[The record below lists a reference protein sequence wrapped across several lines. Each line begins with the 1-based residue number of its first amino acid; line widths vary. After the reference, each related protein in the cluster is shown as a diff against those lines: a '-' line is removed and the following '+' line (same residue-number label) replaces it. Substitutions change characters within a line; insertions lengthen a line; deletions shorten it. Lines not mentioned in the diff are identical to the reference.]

1 MFFGVAGSG
10 FRERVRYRR
19 NAVCASSFFMMKP
32 AWFVWCAVAKRE
44 KMGYINTIAGN
55 AAGGTGKQIFPEGG
69 CAVKAGN
76 VFGVIR

>member
-1 MFFGVAGSG
+1 
-10 FRERVRYRR
+10 
-19 NAVCASSFFMMKP
+19 MMKP

-55 AAGGTGKQIFPEGG
+55 AADGTGKQIFPEGG

>member
-1 MFFGVAGSG
+1 MSFFG
-10 FRERVRYRR
+10 E
-19 NAVCASSFFMMKP
+19 KP
-32 AWFVWCAVAKRE
+32 VLLACLAVAKRE